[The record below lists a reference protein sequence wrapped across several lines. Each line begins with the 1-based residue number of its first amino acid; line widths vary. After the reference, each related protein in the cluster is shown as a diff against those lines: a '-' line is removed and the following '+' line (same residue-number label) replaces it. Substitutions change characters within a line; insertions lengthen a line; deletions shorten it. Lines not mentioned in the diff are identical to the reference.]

1 MEHPKT
7 ALMTAVKEAMKSKDT
22 FRRDTIRL
30 VQSAIK
36 QIEIDTREE
45 VSADRALQIIQKE
58 VKKRRDSVAELKQ
71 YGRAEQAEEIE
82 QEITIL
88 ESFLP
93 EQLSADELREI
104 TQAAIEKVG
113 AESMKDM
120 GKVMGTVMPQVQG
133 RADGNAVQTIVR
145 ELLS

>member
-7 ALMTAVKEAMKSKDT
+7 ALMTAVKEAMKNKDT

-58 VKKRRDSVAELKQ
+58 VKKRRDSVTELKQ

-93 EQLSADELREI
+93 AQLSADELREI

-120 GKVMGTVMPQVQG
+120 GKVMGAVMPQVQG